1 MESIEL
7 TPKHPNLDIKTI
19 QIKEGEKEYKCQ
31 IQIIQDLLQITLN
44 LQDELKYEGRIS
56 LSNIQNQLPVFN
68 DYQLEEIFY
77 IISRLN
83 ISSFKLIKEL
93 NKFILKIEFNILNRK
108 KYLSIILGENGDIK
122 TNDLIKNISELK
134 EMITTKDN
142 IIKSKDEEIKA
153 LKDELKEYRLITI
166 SDANDYS
173 YNNFDIKL
181 KEPKHKFKYHS
192 SWISCSTILKDGRFA
207 TGSGDNS
214 IIIYN
219 KKTLQPDLIIK
230 EHNGEINCIALSSG
244 ILASCSS
251 DNTIKIFNI
260 TEHPHYPN
268 LEFSI

>member
-1 MESIEL
+1 M
-7 TPKHPNLDIKTI
+7 
-19 QIKEGEKEYKCQ
+19 
-31 IQIIQDLLQITLN
+31 QITLN

-134 EMITTKDN
+134 EMITAKDN
-142 IIKSKDEEIKA
+142 IIKSKDKVIKA
-153 LKDELKEYRLITI
+153 LKDELKEYRLIII

-192 SWISCSTILKDGRFA
+192 SYIFMFH
-207 TGSGDNS
+207 N
-214 IIIYN
+214 
-219 KKTLQPDLIIK
+219 IK
-230 EHNGEINCIALSSG
+230 GW
-244 ILASCSS
+244 
-251 DNTIKIFNI
+251 KICNWFRR
-260 TEHPHYPN
+260 
-268 LEFSI
+268 